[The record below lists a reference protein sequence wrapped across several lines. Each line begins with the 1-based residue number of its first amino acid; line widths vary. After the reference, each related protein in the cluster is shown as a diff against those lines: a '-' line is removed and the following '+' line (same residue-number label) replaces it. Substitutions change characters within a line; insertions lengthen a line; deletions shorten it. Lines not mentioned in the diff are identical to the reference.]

1 LELRRAFLRCCWR
14 MRLTTK
20 TMCRLSA
27 PQTPLVNG
35 RRLRAREFNRC
46 SCASCSCC
54 ACKHYFCRFDMSS
67 SASRQQCAD
76 ANAVMWTNAAAA
88 AVRAVS
94 AQTLVSA
101 GTFTN
106 HAGAVASACSARVAE
121 KDIIRWRM
129 LTHFSWA
136 QRPQR
141 IAASIRCGAPAQP
154 AVGGSNLTL
163 LIAGDRRFP
172 VRIAALAQFST
183 LGKCAVSRAPICTAL
198 RSISFLFLFFFEPP
212 ERIAQN
218 AALMRHPQ
226 TFWTCTC
233 IPKLQEC
240 RHRFW
245 QWIWAVLNGPLSKA
259 IFPKWQC

>member
-1 LELRRAFLRCCWR
+1 
-14 MRLTTK
+14 
-20 TMCRLSA
+20 MCRLSA
-27 PQTPLVNG
+27 QQTPLLNG
-35 RRLRAREFNRC
+35 RRQRAREFFNRC

-54 ACKHYFCRFDMSS
+54 EFKHYICRFDMSS

-121 KDIIRWRM
+121 KDIRWRM

-154 AVGGSNLTL
+154 TLPMLSRSASNLTL

-172 VRIAALAQFST
+172 VRIAALSQFST
-183 LGKCAVSRAPICTAL
+183 LGKCAVSRAPMCRAVH
-198 RSISFLFLFFFEPP
+198 SISFLFLFCFFSFLTA
-212 ERIAQN
+212 RAN
-218 AALMRHPQ
+218 RS
-226 TFWTCTC
+226 TCSRSRATRRLFGRARVSRSYRSAG
-233 IPKLQEC
+233 IVFG
-240 RHRFW
+240 RGF
-245 QWIWAVLNGPLSKA
+245 G
-259 IFPKWQC
+259 QC